1 MSKKKILVVEDHP
14 GSRMLLVD
22 VLTFANYDVYEAGD
36 GLEGIDMAKQ
46 HKPDLILSDM
56 GMPRLS
62 GWEMVPKLKE
72 DPELKHIPVVA
83 ITAFAMTG
91 DREKA
96 IELGCAGYISKPIEI
111 RQIRQQVKDFL
122 PKPQESSAA
131 KTA

>member
-1 MSKKKILVVEDHP
+1 MNNERILVIEDHP

-22 VLTFANYDVYEAGD
+22 VLTFAGYEVYEAGD
-36 GLEGIDMAKQ
+36 GVEGIDMARQ
-46 HKPDLILSDM
+46 YKPHLILSDM

-96 IELGCAGYISKPIEI
+96 LKLGCAGYISKPIEI
-111 RQIRQQVKDFL
+111 RQIRKQVRDFL
-122 PKPQESSAA
+122 P
-131 KTA
+131 